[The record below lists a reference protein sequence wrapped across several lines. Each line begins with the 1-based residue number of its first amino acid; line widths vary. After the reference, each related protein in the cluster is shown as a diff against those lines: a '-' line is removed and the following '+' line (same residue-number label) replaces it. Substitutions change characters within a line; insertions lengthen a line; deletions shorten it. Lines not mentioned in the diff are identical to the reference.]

1 MLKGRPADVA
11 SMEAPT
17 GDAGIYARES
27 SYLDRYVQLGEAG
40 DRIISLSFPSQPE
53 DDAGADH
60 ALLDRIDEYLQG
72 VEDDFADVTVG
83 LTVPTDQRTVL
94 EAVQEI
100 PYGEDATVAQVAR
113 MTPDLDD
120 DDEDDLAQVRKALAA
135 NPVPLLIPDHRV
147 RDGPSA
153 APPPVEQKLRAIE
166 GL

>member
-1 MLKGRPADVA
+1 MLKGRPADSD

-53 DDAGADH
+53 ADAGEDH
-60 ALLDRIDEYLQG
+60 TLLDRIAEYLQG

-83 LTVPTDQRTVL
+83 LTVPTDQRIVL

-100 PYGEDATVAQVAR
+100 PYGEDASVAQVAQ
-113 MTPDLDD
+113 MTPDLDADEQD
-120 DDEDDLAQVRKALAA
+120 DIAQVREALAA